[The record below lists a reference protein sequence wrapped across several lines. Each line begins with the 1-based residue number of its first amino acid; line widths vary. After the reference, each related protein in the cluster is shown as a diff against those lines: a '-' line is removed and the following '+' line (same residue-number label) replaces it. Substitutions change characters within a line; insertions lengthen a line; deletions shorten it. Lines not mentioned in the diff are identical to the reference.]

1 MKYINVYGK
10 KRHIGKK
17 ASQLIRKYGDIP
29 CILYGKDIDIPIPFS
44 ISLNSM
50 NKFIYQSN
58 IYYILLEIE
67 GEKEKIT
74 AVKKEIQFDPVSDN
88 IIHVDFFKINE
99 NKPIILD
106 IPIKSVGRSIG
117 IAKGGVYYSLIRK
130 LKIKTLPKFCPE
142 YIEFDISNLDIGDKI
157 VVKDIYKNKKYI
169 ILHSMN
175 TLIAKVK
182 PTRII
187 DNKEETLEKNKKE
200 SK

>member
-10 KRHIGKK
+10 KRHTGKK
-17 ASQLIRKYGDIP
+17 ASQLIRKYGEIP
-29 CILYGKDIDIPIPFS
+29 CILYGKYIDRPIPFS
-44 ISLNSM
+44 ISLDSM

-58 IYYILLEIE
+58 IYYIILQIE

-74 AVKKEIQFDPVSDN
+74 AVKKEIQFDPVSDK

-106 IPIKSVGRSIG
+106 IPIQSVGRSIG
-117 IAKGGVYYSLIRK
+117 VAKGGVYYSLIRT
-130 LKIKTLPKFCPE
+130 LKVKTLPKFCPE
-142 YIEFDISNLDIGDKI
+142 YIEFDISYLDIGDKI
-157 VVKDIYKNKKYI
+157 IVKDIYKNKKYI

-182 PTRII
+182 PTRTI
-187 DNKEETLEKNKKE
+187 DNKETLEENNKENK
-200 SK
+200 